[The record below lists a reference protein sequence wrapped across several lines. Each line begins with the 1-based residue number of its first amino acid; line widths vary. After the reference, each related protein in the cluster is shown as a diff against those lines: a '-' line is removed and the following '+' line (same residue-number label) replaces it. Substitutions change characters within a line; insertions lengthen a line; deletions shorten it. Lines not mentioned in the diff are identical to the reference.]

1 MQIIKLHLCYLFNR
15 FNLIAGGI
23 IILIYLGGLIV
34 NIISI
39 PQYISIEVARE
50 MYFYNVVSIL
60 KMIFII
66 LIILIISYTGLFSNE
81 RYQLYLLNKR
91 ADRMKYY
98 LTKMLALFIVSMFL
112 MIIFMLLFILCGL
125 IFTSWYKL
133 EVNHLKFFSYL
144 ILISLMYGY
153 FTYNLVKLMNSIF
166 MIFIP
171 FLLMLLEEAFKRLDI
186 VRYVSYLF
194 PILENDI
201 NITLSYGV
209 LHVIILI
216 FCQLLIGLIQT
227 YVVDIK

>member
-50 MYFYNVVSIL
+50 MYFYNTVSIL

-66 LIILIISYTGLFSNE
+66 LIILIISYTGLFNNE

-91 ADRMKYY
+91 ADRMKYF
-98 LTKMLALFIVSMFL
+98 LTKMLALFIVSMLL
-112 MIIFMLLFILCGL
+112 MIVFMLLFILCGL

-133 EVNHLKFFSYL
+133 ELNHVKFFSYL
-144 ILISLMYGY
+144 TLISLMYGY
-153 FTYNLVKLMNSIF
+153 FGYNLVKLMNSIF
-166 MIFIP
+166 MVFIP
-171 FLLMLLEEAFKRLDI
+171 FLLVVLEEAFISLDI

-201 NITLSYGV
+201 NVSLSYGV
-209 LHVIILI
+209 FHVIILI
-216 FCQLLIGLIQT
+216 CCQLLIGLIQT